1 MFQRKKT
8 AHQLPQQAKPKNQIR
23 KGIIH
28 KRERRNKHLGLLF
41 IPVFIIICF
50 VYIYFYDDLI
60 SNDYD
65 SYSTDDITEYSSTNM
80 ISAPKRIRKI
90 ACVEAS
96 QASVLRAFQIKGY
109 KTIPFK
115 KGETYETCLRYN
127 TATMIWSKNMVLK
140 KAQRSFHP
148 WHRFNSLPKRNL
160 LSSKSALLESLR
172 NWSESTHVPI
182 PFVPETFILPADK
195 DRVLQR
201 IDKEGGISQPWVAK
215 IPDSDNGIG
224 IVMFGPNAPAIKT
237 AMETLLDKTDSDKKL
252 MKKLR
257 NALVYTQRNDL
268 LQKPDEKAK
277 FKKMIT
283 TADKSHSPLILQQY
297 ICNELSYEG
306 RKFDLRVFFLVASVN
321 PLIVFYHEGYLRV
334 SPRKYD
340 TSTFGSTR
348 DHLTNLGSFETQ
360 ADNVIGFEKWDR
372 VLRKYTQVKVSILS
386 KEIVNDPLQH
396 VEKQIMH
403 AIAASMAASRNKAFA
418 GFGNGEGKMQNGF
431 ALFGGDFIIDQHL
444 NVWLTELQTSPGTY
458 YSNDK
463 FF

>member
-1 MFQRKKT
+1 M
-8 AHQLPQQAKPKNQIR
+8 
-23 KGIIH
+23 
-28 KRERRNKHLGLLF
+28 GLLF
-41 IPVFIIICF
+41 IPTFIITSF
-50 VYIYFYDDLI
+50 VYMYFGDDFI
-60 SNDYD
+60 SNDYE
-65 SYSTDDITEYSSTNM
+65 SYSTDDISEYSSSKM
-80 ISAPKRIRKI
+80 ISAPKSIRKV

-96 QASVLRAFQIKGY
+96 QASVLRAFQMKGY

-115 KGETYETCLRYN
+115 KGETYETCLKYN
-127 TATMIWSKNMVLK
+127 KAAIVWSKNMVSK
-140 KAQRSFHP
+140 KAQRSFKP

-160 LSSKSALLESLR
+160 LSSKSTLLENLR
-172 NWSESTHVPI
+172 NWSESTNTPI

-195 DRVLQR
+195 GRVLQR

-224 IVMFGPNAPAIKT
+224 IVMFGPKAPAIKS
-237 AMETLLDKTDSDKKL
+237 AMETLSGNTDSDENL

-257 NALVYTQRNDL
+257 NTLVYTQRGDI
-268 LQKPDEKAK
+268 QKADEKAK

-306 RKFDLRVFFLVASVN
+306 RKFDLRVFFLVASIK
-321 PLIVFYHEGYLRV
+321 PLIVLYHEGYLRV

-340 TSTFGSTR
+340 TSNFGSTR

-360 ADNVIGFEKWDR
+360 ADNVIGFEKWDV
-372 VLRKYTQVKVSILS
+372 VLRKYAQEKLSILS

-403 AIAASMAASRNKAFA
+403 AIAASMAASRNKAFE
-418 GFGNGEGKMQNGF
+418 GFGNGKGKMQNGF
-431 ALFGGDFIIDQHL
+431 ALFGGDFIIDQNL
-444 NVWLTELQTSPGTY
+444 NVWLTELQTSPGKY